1 MTNLKQQLLQEGFV
15 TQIANNQLEF
25 YHNKYKTT
33 IKNYSNISFETLVGL
48 LKAIRKLDKLGSPN
62 LSNSINII
70 IDNNQSIFLE
80 NKLDNSTYAKRTTV
94 DDLQETVVNIYET
107 HIRKEN

>member
-1 MTNLKQQLLQEGFV
+1 MTNLKQQLLHEGFV
-15 TQIANNQLEF
+15 TQLDDNQLTF

-33 IKNYSNISFETLVGL
+33 IKNPRNIPFETLVAL
-48 LKAIRKLDKLGSPN
+48 LKTIQKLDEN
-62 LSNSINII
+62 NINII
-70 IDNNQSIFLE
+70 INNKQSVSIQ
-80 NKLDNSTYAKRTTV
+80 NKLDNSSTQTTV

>member
-15 TQIANNQLEF
+15 TQLTNNQLDF

-33 IKNYSNISFETLVGL
+33 IKNPTNIPFETLVVL
-48 LKAIRKLDKLGSPN
+48 LKAIWKLDKDDL
-62 LSNSINII
+62 NII
-70 IDNNQSIFLE
+70 INNNQSILLQ
-80 NKLDNSTYAKRTTV
+80 NKSNNYSEQTTV
-94 DDLQETVVNIYET
+94 ENLQKTLVNIYET

>member
-15 TQIANNQLEF
+15 TQLDDNQLDF

-33 IKNYSNISFETLVGL
+33 IKNPRNIPFETLVAL
-48 LKAIRKLDKLGSPN
+48 LKTIQKLDEN
-62 LSNSINII
+62 NINII
-70 IDNNQSIFLE
+70 IDDNQSIFLR
-80 NKLDNSTYAKRTTV
+80 NKSDNYPTTV
-94 DDLQETVVNIYET
+94 DNLQETLVNIYET

>member
-15 TQIANNQLEF
+15 TQLDDNQLDF

-33 IKNYSNISFETLVGL
+33 IKNPRNIPFETLVAL
-48 LKAIRKLDKLGSPN
+48 LKTIQKLDEN
-62 LSNSINII
+62 NINII
-70 IDNNQSIFLE
+70 IDDNQSIFLQ
-80 NKLDNSTYAKRTTV
+80 NKSDNYPTTV
-94 DDLQETVVNIYET
+94 DNLQETLVNIYET